1 MMLKTTDRF
10 RVFLEKNS
18 QDSAMTISIGL
29 LWFLIW
35 PTSFARTLNIVL
47 LLCVF
52 FLFLS
57 RSSQSRKTLGPTFVL
72 ATIMSGTI
80 GIVGIVSSVIYGD
93 FPDIR
98 LALIVGLVVGLG
110 VVIGLSVDF
119 RIVAKGLLIGTTLT
133 VVHGWL
139 LLWGIVGSSSGGR
152 YSGITGSEPY
162 EFYSV
167 LIGLGS
173 TLVLLRP
180 NLRSAAL
187 LSPFL
192 LLFLATTLYIGLIAA
207 RLTTAVMLLVWG
219 LLLVLQ
225 GAKSRR
231 TNQIVGWT
239 SLGLAVLAI
248 VTVTQRPISLGL
260 ARVLGDEGSLE
271 ARYQIWDAVL
281 QSVSPSGLIFGY
293 GVTFWEKGSPLGDRA
308 REIMLSFPGNDA
320 HNHAHNAYLD
330 FLVSFGVIGAL
341 LGLALAIL
349 FTKRIS
355 KGWYL
360 WESWDARSA
369 PWVYGAGLATLGLVE
384 SAFVQ
389 HSAGWLFLGSV
400 LGAFVFSQ
408 PSKPSRSAT
417 AGSVGKIIHEA
428 SQ

>member
-1 MMLKTTDRF
+1 MLMRITAFFAVAFK
-10 RVFLEKNS
+10 KNL
-18 QDSAMTISIGL
+18 QDFATTISIGL

-47 LLCVF
+47 LLCVL

-57 RSSQSRKTLGPTFVL
+57 RSSQSRKTLGSSFLPT
-72 ATIMSGTI
+72 TIMLGTI
-80 GIVGIVSSVIYGD
+80 GLVGILSTAIYGD
-93 FPDIR
+93 LRDIR
-98 LALIVGLVVGLG
+98 VALIVSL
-110 VVIGLSVDF
+110 VIGLGIVIGLTVDI
-119 RIVAKGLLIGTTLT
+119 RIILQGLLMGSTLT
-133 VVHGWL
+133 VLHGWL
-139 LLWGIVGSSSGGR
+139 LWLGVFGTSSEGG
-152 YSGITGSEPY
+152 YEGITGSEPY
-162 EFYSV
+162 EFFSV

-173 TLVLLRP
+173 ALVLLRP

-192 LLFLATTLYIGLIAA
+192 LLFLATTLYLGLIAA
-207 RLTTAVMLLVWG
+207 RLATAVMLLVWV

-239 SLGLAVLAI
+239 SLGFAALAT

-320 HNHAHNAYLD
+320 HTHAHNAYLD

-349 FTKRIS
+349 FTMRIS

-360 WESWDARSA
+360 WESW
-369 PWVYGAGLATLGLVE
+369 
-384 SAFVQ
+384 
-389 HSAGWLFLGSV
+389 
-400 LGAFVFSQ
+400 
-408 PSKPSRSAT
+408 
-417 AGSVGKIIHEA
+417 
-428 SQ
+428 